1 MNFFRSRGSSYLKG
15 CALQTSL
22 GASVQEALP
31 IMTPSPRP
39 NAWVVAVSACL
50 VGLLTLGSS
59 SFLTANTSLLPAGA
73 MAPSARDRMI
83 ARQVGALLE
92 DAHYS
97 QQQIDDAMSARVLDK
112 FLDALD
118 GQRSY
123 FLAADITEFDTY
135 RLRFDDMIR
144 TGDIEPAYWM
154 FARYQQRTRER
165 IEYALELLD
174 QEPDFSIQESFDFDR
189 DNAPWSADRAE
200 LDELWRK
207 RVKNDAISL
216 LLAGKTWDEA
226 AEVLRGR
233 YGRVLTRGE
242 QIKPEEVFEIYLN
255 AYARSFDPHTSYFS
269 PRNSEEYK
277 IQMSLNYEGIGAS
290 LQLID
295 DYVTIMNLIE
305 GGPAAAAGTLAV
317 KDRITAVGQDREG
330 PLVDVIGW
338 RIDDVV
344 QLIRGKGNT
353 VVRLQILPVGATPGS
368 PEKIVQLTRGKVT
381 LEAQAARKEIR
392 ETVREGKTFKVGV
405 INVPGFYSDYDAR
418 RAGDRNYRSTTRD
431 VLKLI
436 RELQEEGI
444 DGLVMDL
451 RGNGGGFLPEAQSLT
466 GLFVDQGPVVQV
478 QFADGDREVL
488 DDTQSGIAYD
498 GPLVVLIDRFS
509 ASASEI
515 FAGAIQDYRRGIVV
529 GQRSFGKGTV
539 QNLVPLSRWSA
550 RPVNGQLTVTIGKFY
565 RVTGESTQHRGVE
578 PDVLLASP
586 IPLSE
591 VGESSLDDA
600 LPWDRIESAEFR
612 TEAVRLPSI
621 ARLITQEKTRQERD
635 PDYRWLVKDIE
646 SIDELRSRRSL
657 SLNLEERRAERVT
670 LEQARL
676 ARENERRQA
685 SGEATVATIEELD
698 ESELPD
704 VALDQAVEVMVD
716 VVVTPPAARET
727 ITAQSRTATRD

>member
-1 MNFFRSRGSSYLKG
+1 
-15 CALQTSL
+15 
-22 GASVQEALP
+22 
-31 IMTPSPRP
+31 MTPSRRP
-39 NAWVVAVSACL
+39 NAFVLAVCAGL

-73 MAPSARDRMI
+73 LAPTARDRMI

-97 QQQIDDAMSARVLDK
+97 QQRIDDTMSSRVLNK
-112 FLDALD
+112 FLDSLD

-123 FLAADITEFDTY
+123 FLASDIAEFETY

-165 IEYALELLD
+165 IEHALALLD
-174 QEPDFSIQESFDFDR
+174 QEPDFALSEYFEFDR
-189 DNAPWSADRAE
+189 EGAAWPLNQAE

-216 LLAGKTWDEA
+216 LLAGKTWSEA
-226 AEVLRGR
+226 AETLRSR
-233 YGRVLTRGE
+233 YERVLTRGE

-255 AYARSFDPHTSYFS
+255 SYARSFDPHTSYFS

-317 KDRITAVGQDREG
+317 KDRITAVGQGTEE

-353 VVRLQILPVGATPGS
+353 VVRLQVLPVGAVPGS
-368 PEKIVQLTRGKVT
+368 PEKVVQLTRGKVT
-381 LEAQAARKEIR
+381 LEAQAARKEALTTLRDGR
-392 ETVREGKTFKVGV
+392 EYKVGV
-405 INVPGFYSDYDAR
+405 ISVPGFYSDYDAR
-418 RAGDRNYRSTTRD
+418 RAGDRDYRSTTRD
-431 VLKLI
+431 VFKLL

-466 GLFVDQGPVVQV
+466 GLFVDRGPVVQV

-488 DDTQSGIAYD
+488 DDIQDGVAYD

-578 PDVLLASP
+578 PDVTLASP
-586 IPLSE
+586 IPLNE

-600 LPWDRIESAEFR
+600 LPWDRIEGAEFR
-612 TEAVRLPSI
+612 AESLRLPSI
-621 ARLITQEKTRQERD
+621 SKLILQEKNRQDRD
-635 PDYRWLVKDIE
+635 PDYRWLVKDIA
-646 SIDELRSRRSL
+646 SIDELRARRSL
-657 SLNLEERRAERVT
+657 SLNLEERRSERAA
-670 LEQARL
+670 LEAARL

-685 SGEATVATIEELD
+685 TGASMLNTMEELD

-716 VVVTPPAARET
+716 VVVTPPATRESV
-727 ITAQSRTATRD
+727 TANR